1 MRLPRDINAPQ
12 LVRDRRRLDYELLRQ
27 RGSHIRMAKRTD
39 GRHFVLIPNHFPIR
53 TKTLSGILKDIA
65 DHHGMT
71 VDELLSI
78 LDL

>member
-1 MRLPRDINAPQ
+1 
-12 LVRDRRRLDYELLRQ
+12 
-27 RGSHIRMAKRTD
+27 MAKRTD
-39 GRHFVLIPNHFPIR
+39 GIHFVLIPNHFPIR

-71 VDELLSI
+71 VDKLFET